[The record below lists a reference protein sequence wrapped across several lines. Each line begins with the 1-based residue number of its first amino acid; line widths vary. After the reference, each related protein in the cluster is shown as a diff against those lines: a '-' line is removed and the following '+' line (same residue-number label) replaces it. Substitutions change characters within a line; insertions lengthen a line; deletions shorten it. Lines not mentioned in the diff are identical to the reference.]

1 MRWLRGDP
9 SLNAGPGPRSAAE
22 GTRRVADMGVA
33 EIALVAAIVLLGA
46 VTQRVSGMGFGLVSA
61 PFLVLI
67 LGPFVGILLTNT
79 LGLTTSLI
87 VLSQVWR
94 QVDLRKLALL
104 APPALI
110 AIIPGAWVALTVPSA
125 PLAIVVGS
133 LTFCALLGMLLSE
146 RLRVF
151 RGTPG
156 ALSAGALSGFMSVTA
171 GVGGPA
177 ITLYALSTRWEHRS
191 FVGTAQLCFAITAAG
206 SLTSKGGLPHLPIT
220 MWATA
225 LGALLLG
232 VLVGGRV
239 SRYIPPKRARAL
251 LVGLA
256 LAGSLTTVVKG
267 IIDL

>member
-1 MRWLRGDP
+1 MLDRGPAVQLRVP
-9 SLNAGPGPRSAAE
+9 
-22 GTRRVADMGVA
+22 RRVADMGVA

-94 QVDLRKLALL
+94 RVDLRKLALL